1 METTLAIALFLASAI
16 RMSVPL
22 LLGTLGES
30 LTERSG
36 SVNLGVEG
44 LMMMGAASGFMAA
57 YRTGSI
63 VLAVLFGMLGSGFGA
78 LIYAVLTITFR
89 TKQDVTG
96 PALTIFGSGFANTL
110 CKKLANQNTPA
121 PIRAF
126 AGGQPLHLDLGG
138 LAGIPVLGPVLRFL
152 DTALLQH
159 NAFVYAAFIL
169 AVGGWF
175 FLFRTRQGLHV
186 RMIGENP
193 AAAEA
198 SGIRVIALKY
208 ASVIAGGMLCG
219 LGGVYISVIN
229 VGSYL
234 ENIVAGRGWIVVAL
248 VIFIRWDPLK
258 AIAGSLLFGALE
270 IVGFRLQNVEGLAN
284 IPFFSQYVI
293 DMYPYLMTIIV
304 LILTYARKK
313 AYLGPA
319 ALGVPYF
326 REDR

>member
-1 METTLAIALFLASAI
+1 MESALMVALFLASAI
-16 RMSVPL
+16 RMSIPL

-30 LTERSG
+30 VTERAG
-36 SVNLGVEG
+36 NLNLGVEG
-44 LMMMGAASGFMAA
+44 LMMMGAATGFLAA
-57 YRTGSI
+57 YNTDNI
-63 VLAVLFGMLGSGFGA
+63 LLAILAGMLGSGFGS
-78 LIYAVLTITFR
+78 LLYAILTITFR

-96 PALTIFGSGFANTL
+96 LALTIFGTGFANTL

-121 PIRAF
+121 GIRAF
-126 AGGQPLHLDLGG
+126 AQGQPLHLPVDALGN
-138 LAGIPVLGPVLRFL
+138 IPVLGPVVRFI
-152 DTALLQH
+152 DTAFFQH
-159 NAFVYAAFIL
+159 NAFVYLAFLLAIL
-169 AVGGWF
+169 GWF
-175 FLFRTRQGLHV
+175 YLFRTRPGLHL

-198 SGIRVIALKY
+198 SGLRVIAGKY
-208 ASVIAGGMLCG
+208 AHVIAGGMLCG
-219 LGGVYISVIN
+219 LAGVYISVIN

-270 IVGFRLQNVEGLAN
+270 IIGFRLQHIPSLSSLAIFN
-284 IPFFSQYVI
+284 QYFI
-293 DMYPYLMTIIV
+293 DMYPYIMTIVV

-319 ALGVPYF
+319 ALGTPYF

>member
-1 METTLAIALFLASAI
+1 MEASLLIALFLASAV

-30 LTERSG
+30 LTERAG
-36 SVNLGVEG
+36 NLNLGVEG
-44 LMMMGAASGFMAA
+44 LMMMGAATGFIAA
-57 YRTGSI
+57 YHTDNI
-63 VLAVLFGMLGSGFGA
+63 ALAVLAGMIGSGFGS
-78 LIYAVLTITFR
+78 LLYAILTITFR

-96 PALTIFGSGFANTL
+96 LALTIFGSGFANSL
-110 CKKLANQNTPA
+110 GKALANSNTPEG
-121 PIRAF
+121 IRAF
-126 AGGQPLHLDLGG
+126 AQATPLKLPESALS
-138 LAGIPVLGPVLRFL
+138 LPGIGPVLTFI
-152 DTALLQH
+152 DAAFLQH
-159 NAFVYAAFIL
+159 NWFVYLTFLAAI
-169 AVGGWF
+169 AGWF
-175 FLFRTRQGLHV
+175 YLFRTRQGLHM

-193 AAAEA
+193 AAADA
-198 SGIRVIALKY
+198 TGIRVIGGKY
-208 ASVIAGGMLCG
+208 AHVIIGGILCG

-229 VGSYL
+229 VGTYL

-270 IVGFRLQNVEGLAN
+270 IVGFRIQHIEALAQ
-284 IPFFSQYVI
+284 IPVFSQYAI

-319 ALGVPYF
+319 SLGVPYF

>member
-1 METTLAIALFLASAI
+1 MDTAMLVALFLASAI
-16 RMSVPL
+16 RMAVPL

-30 LTERSG
+30 LTERAG
-36 SVNLGVEG
+36 NLNLGVEG
-44 LMMMGAASGFMAA
+44 LMMMGAATGFIAA
-57 YRTGSI
+57 HYTDNI
-63 VLAVLFGMLGSGFGA
+63 LIAVLAGMLGSGFGA

-96 PALTIFGSGFANTL
+96 LALTIFGSGFANTL
-110 CKKLANQNTPA
+110 GKSLANTKTPA
-121 PIRAF
+121 GIRAF
-126 AGGQPLHLDLGG
+126 AQATPLHLPLET
-138 LAGIPVLGPVLRFL
+138 AGSWPVIGPVLTFL

-159 NAFVYAAFIL
+159 NWFVYVSFVAAI
-169 AVGGWF
+169 VGWVY
-175 FLFRTRQGLHV
+175 LFRTREGLHI

-198 SGIRVIALKY
+198 SGIRVIAGKY
-208 ASVIAGGMLCG
+208 VNVIAGGILCG

-229 VGSYL
+229 VGTYL

-258 AIAGSLLFGALE
+258 AIGGSLLFGALE
-270 IVGFRLQNVEGLAN
+270 IIGFRIQHIEALAKY
-284 IPFFSQYVI
+284 PMFSQYAI

-304 LILTYARKK
+304 LVLTYARKK

-319 ALGVPYF
+319 SLGVPYF